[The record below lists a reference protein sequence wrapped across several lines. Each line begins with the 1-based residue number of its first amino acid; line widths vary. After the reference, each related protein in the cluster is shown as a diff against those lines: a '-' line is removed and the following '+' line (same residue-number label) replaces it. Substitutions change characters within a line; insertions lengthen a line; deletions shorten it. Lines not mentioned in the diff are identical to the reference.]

1 MVGELTRAE
10 IEALLR
16 SEVVARIGCHADG
29 RTYVVPIT
37 YVYDRGAIIGHSREG
52 MKVELMRRNPAVC
65 VEIDHVEDLGNWRS
79 VIVRGRYEELSGAAA
94 VAALEKL
101 VARLE
106 PLATGETSAP
116 PHGPAAAHADAAAG
130 LVVYR
135 IEIDEETGRFE
146 RR

>member
-1 MVGELTRAE
+1 MLGELTEAE

-37 YVYDRGAIIGHSREG
+37 YVYDDDAIIGHSRDG
-52 MKVELMRRNPAVC
+52 MKIELMRRNPAVC
-65 VEIDHVEDLGNWRS
+65 VEVDRVEDLGNWRS
-79 VIVRGRYEELSGAAA
+79 VIVWGRYEELSGAAA
-94 VAALEKL
+94 VEALEKL
-101 VARLE
+101 VTRLE

-116 PHGPAAAHADAAAG
+116 PHGLAAVHADAASG

-135 IEIDEETGRFE
+135 IEIDEKTGRFE

>member
-1 MVGELTRAE
+1 MLGELTRAE
-10 IEALLR
+10 VEALLR
-16 SEVVARIGCHADG
+16 SEVVARIGCHSDG

-37 YVYDRGAIIGHSREG
+37 YVYEDGAIIGHSRDG
-52 MKVELMRRNPAVC
+52 MKIELMRRNPSVC
-65 VEIDHVEDLGNWRS
+65 VEVDRIEDLGNWRS
-79 VIVRGRYEELSGAAA
+79 VIAWGRYEELSGAAA

-106 PLATGETSAP
+106 PLATGESSAP
-116 PHGPAAAHADAAAG
+116 PHEGGSPHGEAATG

-135 IEIDEETGRFE
+135 IEIHEKTGRFE